1 MTYLFRSMKMD
12 KLQDIINRI
21 MIVVNQNNATQ
32 FKILIKQLAR
42 ELKST
47 EQQAVDFLYRKFEVE

>member
-1 MTYLFRSMKMD
+1 MD

-21 MIVVNQNNATQ
+21 MIVVNQGNESM
-32 FKILIKQLAR
+32 FKVLLKELAR

-47 EQQAVDFLYRKFEVE
+47 EQDAVDFLYRKFEVE

>member
-21 MIVVNQNNATQ
+21 MIVVNQGNESM
-32 FKILIKQLAR
+32 FKVLLKELAK

-47 EQQAVDFLYRKFEVE
+47 EQQAVDFLYRKFNVQ

>member
-1 MTYLFRSMKMD
+1 MD

-21 MIVVNQNNATQ
+21 MIVVNQGNESM
-32 FKILIKQLAR
+32 FKVLLKELAR

>member
-1 MTYLFRSMKMD
+1 MTYLFRSIEMD

>member
-32 FKILIKQLAR
+32 FKILLKELAR

-47 EQQAVDFLYRKFEVE
+47 EKDAVDFLYKHFQV

>member
-1 MTYLFRSMKMD
+1 MD
-12 KLQDIINRI
+12 KLEDIINRI

-32 FKILIKQLAR
+32 FKILLKELAR

>member
-1 MTYLFRSMKMD
+1 MD

-21 MIVVNQNNATQ
+21 MIVVNQGNESM
-32 FKILIKQLAR
+32 FKALLKELAR

-47 EQQAVDFLYRKFEVE
+47 EQQAVDFLYRKFEVES

>member
-1 MTYLFRSMKMD
+1 MD

-21 MIVVNQNNATQ
+21 MIVVNQGNESM
-32 FKILIKQLAR
+32 FKVLLKELAR

-47 EQQAVDFLYRKFEVE
+47 EQQAVDFLYRKFNVQ

>member
-21 MIVVNQNNATQ
+21 MIVVNQGNESM
-32 FKILIKQLAR
+32 FKVLLKELAR

-47 EQQAVDFLYRKFEVE
+47 EQDAVDFLYRKFEVE

>member
-1 MTYLFRSMKMD
+1 MTYLFRSIKMD

-21 MIVVNQNNATQ
+21 MIVVNQGNESM
-32 FKILIKQLAR
+32 FKVLLKELAR

-47 EQQAVDFLYRKFEVE
+47 EQDAVDFLYRKFEVE

>member
-1 MTYLFRSMKMD
+1 MKMD

-21 MIVVNQNNATQ
+21 MIVVNQGNESM
-32 FKILIKQLAR
+32 FKVLLKQLAR

-47 EQQAVDFLYRKFEVE
+47 EQQAVDFLYTKFEVE

>member
-12 KLQDIINRI
+12 KLQDVINRI

-32 FKILIKQLAR
+32 FKILLKQLAR

-47 EQQAVDFLYRKFEVE
+47 EKDAVDFLYRKFEVE

>member
-1 MTYLFRSMKMD
+1 MD

-21 MIVVNQNNATQ
+21 MIVVNQGNESM
-32 FKILIKQLAR
+32 FKVLLKQVAR